1 MGQSQSTPPTPT
13 PPAPA
18 TKSDDCSQ
26 PKLGKSGKKI
36 CCCCPD
42 TKQARDACV
51 LMKGEDHSDCIK
63 LIEAHKECLR
73 AEGFTV
79 K

>member
-1 MGQSQSTPPTPT
+1 MQAAISNDK
-13 PPAPA
+13 PA
-18 TKSDDCSQ
+18 

-36 CCCCPD
+36 CCSCPE
-42 TKQARDACV
+42 TKTKRDACV
-51 LMKGEDHSDCIK
+51 VEKGETECAE